1 MLQLSVSVQVI
12 QLNKAPL
19 LLTFIASSDANTG
32 KSSKR
37 VYTMPGHHSNFR
49 KISRYCLQSS
59 KVKYSK
65 KK

>member
-1 MLQLSVSVQVI
+1 MLKLSVSVQVI

-37 VYTMPGHHSNFR
+37 VTMPGHHSNFR